1 MILILAAFALFMG
14 VLGAVSIWSKG
25 GQRRSPATQ
34 PALRSE
40 PEERQPS
47 VS

>member
-1 MILILAAFALFMG
+1 MILILAAFGVFMG

-25 GQRRSPATQ
+25 GRRRSPAAQ
-34 PALRSE
+34 PELRSR

-47 VS
+47 IS